1 MEFFHKKTAYPF
13 MATRKRWYVVS
24 AILILGSLV
33 ALATRGINFG
43 IDFTGGVVLEM
54 SFPEAANLEK
64 VRESLESAGYGSA
77 VVQSFGTSRDVLVRL
92 PPAEKDADTGEI
104 GRKVLAS
111 IQAGNPGVELRRT
124 EVVGGQVGSELA
136 EKGAL
141 AVLFTFVLIL
151 IYVALRFQW
160 KLGVGAIVAALH
172 DPIIILGF
180 FAVTQMTFDLPAL
193 AAILAVIGYSLNDTV
208 VVFDRIRERFL
219 SMRKGTPDQVIDA
232 SVNETLSRTI
242 MTSLTT
248 MLTVLALLFFG
259 GEILRGFSTALT
271 IGIVIGT
278 YSSIYIASALA
289 LDFKLTARDLL
300 PVQKDKDTVDDM
312 P

>member
-13 MATRKRWYVVS
+13 MATRKRWYMVS
-24 AILILGSLV
+24 AILILGSLA
-33 ALATRGINFG
+33 ALAVRGINFG

-64 VRESLESAGYGSA
+64 VRDSLEAAGYGSA

-180 FAVTQMTFDLPAL
+180 FAATQMTFDLPAL

-219 SMRKGTPDQVIDA
+219 SMRKGTPEQVIDA
-232 SVNETLSRTI
+232 SINETLSRTI

-289 LDFKLTARDLL
+289 LDLKLAARDLL
-300 PVQKDKDTVDDM
+300 PVQKDKDTVDEM